1 LQNEPSLTYKEE
13 ISMDLDQAIQAHSSW
28 KIKFRTAITKQ
39 ETMDAATISKDNCCD
54 LGKWLHGDGKLEF
67 GALASHADCV
77 AKHAM
82 FHTEAGKVATLINA
96 KRYSDAQRM
105 IDADTPYA
113 KASLAVAGAIMQLKA
128 ERAKG

>member
-1 LQNEPSLTYKEE
+1 
-13 ISMDLDQAIQAHSSW
+13 MDLDQAIQAHSAW
-28 KIKFRTAITKQ
+28 KIKFRTAISQ
-39 ETMDAATISKDNCCD
+39 QQTMDVATISKDNCCD

-67 GALASHADCV
+67 GGLASHADCV
-77 AKHAM
+77 AKHAT
-82 FHTEAGKVATLINA
+82 FHVEAGKVAGVINA

-128 ERAKG
+128 DRAKG